1 MMGFRKKSPHS
12 QVQLFKHIL
21 FTSCFVFETY
31 EIGLLCTAHAA
42 LVRVLRTAFTR
53 IVQNVFAQP
62 YQNDTV
68 RIRQC
73 SGISAEQARE
83 KRYRL
88 PCAYNKYQNQTAQQI
103 KLEFIIYFIP
113 IHVCMRKQIR
123 HCKNAG

>member
-1 MMGFRKKSPHS
+1 MK
-12 QVQLFKHIL
+12 L
-21 FTSCFVFETY
+21 
-31 EIGLLCTAHAA
+31 GLLCTAHAA
-42 LVRVLRTAFTR
+42 LVRV

-68 RIRQC
+68 RISQF
-73 SGISAEQARE
+73 SGISAEQASE

-103 KLEFIIYFIP
+103 KLEFIIHFIP

-123 HCKNAG
+123 CCKNAG